1 MERLD
6 LRIKSHDKDIERM
19 CNAHYQG
26 FVDCIHEL
34 LKVRPQSEQLKKASM
49 EINQEIQKSSENIQ
63 RKAEEL
69 IKFRRILCNTEATIE
84 HLSVCLPVLDTYSK
98 LLQQMK
104 EDKYYLALKTLEQLE
119 SVCFPRVEKYEWAQA
134 MICKIPQVREHIK
147 NASMSD
153 LKDFLE
159 TIRKQSFKIGQVAM
173 RNAAVQQNIDDS
185 ILNCST
191 AASLSS
197 VESSTQ
203 SSPTGLAPTQS
214 TILQTANTFARK
226 QARLKLK
233 LKKGK
238 AAQPLPLSVP
248 SSKSLY
254 LEEENNNLD
263 DLSGADKDEYFGNGS
278 GWTEDEELSATDL
291 VDFSAVYR
299 CLHIYTCLGAR
310 ETFEHYYRQQR
321 QQQAKLALQAPIN
334 MHETLEGF
342 KNYFAGIVGFF
353 VIEDHILSTGNGL
366 VSREYLDA
374 IWQNSLQSVVASL
387 RTHSSYCTDAKLM
400 LHIKRI
406 VIVFIY
412 TLQSY
417 GYNVNQLFRLLVEIR
432 DQYNE
437 ILMKQWVTVFRNIF
451 EADNYHP
458 MVVHNIKELNDL
470 LMEFPFY
477 EVEALNLNGL
487 NDTLGE
493 DTLECESEQQD
504 DAGNESLEST
514 SELSGIDRNQ
524 SKRCKRKGSE
534 FPKKFPFSSFVP
546 KVFREVK
553 QFIHACLEFSAD
565 LNSSQSEI
573 EDMVRKSTNV
583 LLTRTL
589 SGCLSALIK
598 KPNVGLLQLIQ
609 ITINTNY
616 LEEASVYLEEYI
628 SKTIGNNYSQLF
640 GNLQSSMF
648 GTFGNHSCGTAASIA
663 SGSTTNTGMTGSSS
677 VLHLS
682 KLQGKSMFKDA
693 RADAESQIYMQ
704 LNQKIDEFMELA
716 TYDWM
721 IVESNGLA
729 SVYVSDLIA
738 FLRSTFEAFTN
749 LPLKVAQTACHSACK
764 HIASS
769 LMCFLMEESVKCISM
784 GALTQFN
791 LDLLQCEMFAG
802 SEPVRGFE
810 DGDLIMC
817 FAELRQLMDLFMLWD
832 WNVYFADFGK
842 QHSKYLRVQPN
853 TSLVLLEKI
862 READKKKNL
871 FVSLKKNERDK
882 KRLTDIVHKQL
893 KQLAIGSG
901 TAT

>member
-1 MERLD
+1 MCRAIYDGDEYEKFMERLD
-6 LRIKSHDKDIERM
+6 MRIKSHDKDIERM

-34 LKVRPQSEQLKKASM
+34 LKVRPQSEQLKKGVI

-69 IKFRRILCNTEATIE
+69 IKFRRILCNTEAAIE

-98 LLQQMK
+98 LLQQMR

-119 SVCFPRVEKYEWAQA
+119 SNCFPRVEKYDWAQE

-147 NASMSD
+147 SASMSD

-159 TIRKQSFKIGQVAM
+159 TVRKLSSKIGEVAM
-173 RNAAVQQNIDDS
+173 RNAAIQQNMDES

-191 AASLSS
+191 SSS
-197 VESSTQ
+197 VDSSTQ
-203 SSPTGLAPTQS
+203 NSPTGGGS
-214 TILQTANTFARK
+214 TSVNLLQNASNYAKK
-226 QARLKLK
+226 QAKLRK
-233 LKKGK
+233 RKAPQPPGK
-238 AAQPLPLSVP
+238 VLS
-248 SSKSLY
+248 Y
-254 LEEENNNLD
+254 AEENNNL
-263 DLSGADKDEYFGNGS
+263 NGINTDGDTDQDGYS
-278 GWTEDEELSATDL
+278 IDEELSATDL
-291 VDFSAVYR
+291 VDFSPVYR

-334 MHETLEGF
+334 MHENLEGY
-342 KNYFAGIVGFF
+342 KNYFSGIVGFF

-366 VSREYLDA
+366 ITKEYLDS
-374 IWQNSLQSVVASL
+374 IWQNSLQSIVASL

-406 VIVFIY
+406 VILFIY

-417 GYNVNQLFRLLVEIR
+417 GYNVSQLFRLLIEIR

-458 MVVHNIKELNDL
+458 MVVNNIKELNDL

-487 NDTLGE
+487 NDTLE
-493 DTLECESEQQD
+493 NDDSPLKQETSLSDASES
-504 DAGNESLEST
+504 GCST
-514 SELSGIDRNQ
+514 STASTRSTKGR
-524 SKRCKRKGSE
+524 KHKGSE

-565 LNSSQSEI
+565 LNSSQTEI
-573 EDMVRKSTNV
+573 EDMVRKSTNI

-589 SGCLSALIK
+589 SGCLSSLIK
-598 KPNVGLLQLIQ
+598 KPNLGLLQLIQ

-616 LEEASVYLEEYI
+616 LEEASAYLEEYI
-628 SKTIGNNYSQLF
+628 SKTIGFNYSNLVSSTQAGLMGAL
-640 GNLQSSMF
+640 GNADSS
-648 GTFGNHSCGTAASIA
+648 TAQP
-663 SGSTTNTGMTGSSS
+663 TGMANSTSTQ
-677 VLHLS
+677 HLS
-682 KLQGKSMFKDA
+682 RLQGKSMFKDT
-693 RADAESQIYMQ
+693 RADAESQIYLQ
-704 LNQKIDEFMELA
+704 LNQKIDEFLELA

-721 IVESNGLA
+721 IGEPEKGVA
-729 SVYVSDLIA
+729 SVFISDLIA

-769 LMCFLMEESVKCISM
+769 LMGFLMDEEVKCVSM
-784 GALTQFN
+784 GALVQFN
-791 LDLLQCEMFAG
+791 LDLVQCEAFAQ

-810 DGDLIMC
+810 DGDLEMC
-817 FAELRQLMDLFMLWD
+817 FAELRQLMNLFLGED
-832 WNVYFADFGK
+832 WNIYIADFGK
-842 QHSKYLRVQPN
+842 QHSKYLRVNPVTALN
-853 TSLVLLEKI
+853 LLEKV

-871 FVSLKKNERDK
+871 FVSLRRNERDK
-882 KRLTDIVHKQL
+882 KRLSDMVVKQL
-893 KQLAIGSG
+893 RHLASGSG